1 MSPGFDPI
9 LLTVVA
15 LPALVALG
23 LVGVGLVQGFAGLS
37 PLPERIWRG
46 AGIVTGF
53 ATFTLTLVGVAMRFD
68 PEQLGPQFVA
78 SVGGALS
85 SEPRI
90 LLGVDGIGLC
100 FLLSTAGLA
109 PLAILSSRAE
119 TEDSVRSWIF
129 VVLMLESSLLGA
141 ILSLNLHGFLFFWA
155 QSLLPILH
163 WLGRWGGEGRGRMA
177 TRVWATESVGL
188 AGLLF
193 VVFALAE
200 MSLDQLGHASLDL
213 IATAG
218 GSTAGGNGATLL
230 DLRIPLDDQRMLF
243 GILVLALVTRLPLVP
258 LHFWLPGA
266 HAASPTGLS
275 ILLATGFAQTAAIG
289 LLRFALPLF
298 PEAALEARPILALVG
313 IAALGYASLV
323 ALVQKELNR
332 LMAYT
337 SVGYAGFAMFGI
349 ATMNVQGLTGAVVQL
364 LTHGLAT
371 AGIFILIGALA
382 LRRGTTAVLAFGGL
396 ARPMPVCAAFF
407 GLMVFSLMGFPLLGG
422 FIGDLFVLLGS
433 LDLSRELSVAA
444 LASMGVAASYLLWV
458 QRRVFFGPVEEPANR
473 GLIDLDGIERAMLL
487 AIAIPILAI
496 GVYPNPLLRR
506 VEPAVLEILH
516 QMGRDSLPVG
526 TSATSATAAASPRA
540 ERAVHAASEE
550 PG

>member
-1 MSPGFDPI
+1 MHTAFDPI
-9 LLTVVA
+9 LLAVVA

-23 LVGVGLVQGFAGLS
+23 LVGVGLVQAFAGLA
-37 PLPERIWRG
+37 PLPERVWRG
-46 AGIVTGF
+46 AGLATGF
-53 ATFTLTLVGVAMRFD
+53 ATFALTLFGVAFRFD
-68 PEQLGPQFVA
+68 PERLGYQLVA
-78 SVGGALS
+78 SVGGALAD
-85 SEPRI
+85 EPRL

-109 PLAILSSRAE
+109 PLAILSSRTE
-119 TEDSVRSWIF
+119 TADSVRSWIF

-141 ILSLNLHGFLFFWA
+141 ITSLNLYGFLFFWA
-155 QSLLPILH
+155 QTLLPILH
-163 WLGRWGGEGRGRMA
+163 WLGRWGGEGRARMA

-193 VVFALAE
+193 VVFALSE
-200 MSLDQLGHASLDL
+200 MSFAQLGQASLDL
-213 IATAG
+213 VRPLGEMSEMRGTG
-218 GSTAGGNGATLL
+218 GTLL
-230 DLRIPLDDQRMLF
+230 DLRIAASDQRLLF

-275 ILLATGFAQTAAIG
+275 ILLATGFTQTAAIG
-289 LLRFALPLF
+289 LLRFALPIF
-298 PEAALEARPILALVG
+298 PDAALEARPILAAVG
-313 IAALGYASLV
+313 IAALAYASLV

-371 AGIFILIGALA
+371 AAIFVMIGALA
-382 LRRGTTAVLAFGGL
+382 QRRGTTEVAAFGGL
-396 ARPMPVCAAFF
+396 AKPMPVCAAFF

-473 GLIDLDGIERAMLL
+473 GLIDLDRIERGMLL
-487 AIAIPILAI
+487 LIAIPILAI

-506 VEPAVLEILH
+506 IEPAVLEILH
-516 QMGRDSLPVG
+516 QMARDSLPEAG
-526 TSATSATAAASPRA
+526 AEADSTAIVARE
-540 ERAVHAASEE
+540 ER
-550 PG
+550 G

>member
-1 MSPGFDPI
+1 MNADLDPI
-9 LLTVVA
+9 LLVVVA

-23 LVGVGLVQGFAGLS
+23 LVAIGFAQTFTGVT
-37 PLPERIWRG
+37 PLPERVWRG
-46 AGIVTGF
+46 VGLATGF
-53 ATFTLTLVGVAMRFD
+53 VTFALTLVGVAYRFD
-68 PEQLGPQFVA
+68 PEALGFQFVA
-78 SVGGALS
+78 SVGSALAT
-85 SEPRI
+85 EPRI

-109 PLAILSSRAE
+109 PLAILSSRTE
-119 TEDSVRSWIF
+119 TADSVRSWIF

-141 ILSLNLHGFLFFWA
+141 IASLNLHGFLFFWA
-155 QSLLPILH
+155 QTLLPILH
-163 WLGRWGGEGRGRMA
+163 WLGRWGGEDRGRMA

-193 VVFALAE
+193 VAFALAE
-200 MSLDQLGHASLDL
+200 MSEAQLGQSSLDL
-213 IATAG
+213 VRAWGGPGAASGAG
-218 GSTAGGNGATLL
+218 GTLL
-230 DLRIPLDDQRMLF
+230 DLRIPAIDQRWLF

-289 LLRFALPLF
+289 LLRFALPIF
-298 PEAALEARPILALVG
+298 PQAALEARPILAAIG
-313 IAALGYASLV
+313 IVALGYASLV

-337 SVGYAGFAMFGI
+337 AVGYAGFAMFGI

-371 AGIFILIGALA
+371 AGIFVMIGALA
-382 LRRGTTAVLAFGGL
+382 QRRGTTEVAAFGGL

-444 LASMGVAASYLLWV
+444 LAAMGVAAAYLLWV

-473 GLIDLDGIERAMLL
+473 GLIDLDRIERAILL

-506 VEPAVLEILH
+506 IEPAVLEILH
-516 QMGRDSLPVG
+516 QMGRVSLPESETEAARV
-526 TSATSATAAASPRA
+526 AAAVA
-540 ERAVHAASEE
+540 EERE
-550 PG
+550 

>member
-1 MSPGFDPI
+1 MNPELDPI
-9 LLTVVA
+9 LLVVVA

-23 LVGVGLVQGFAGLS
+23 LVAIGFVQTFVGVA
-37 PLPERIWRG
+37 PLPERVWRG
-46 AGIVTGF
+46 AGLATGI
-53 ATFTLTLVGVAMRFD
+53 ATFALTLFGVAWRFD
-68 PEQLGPQFVA
+68 PERIGHQFVA
-78 SVGGALS
+78 SVGGALA

-109 PLAILSSRAE
+109 PLAILSSRSE
-119 TEDSVRSWIF
+119 TADSVRSWIF

-141 ILSLNLHGFLFFWA
+141 IASLNLQAFLYFWA
-155 QSLLPILH
+155 QTLLPILH
-163 WLGRWGGEGRGRMA
+163 WLGRWGGEDRGRMA

-193 VVFALAE
+193 VAFALAE
-200 MSLDQLGHASLDL
+200 TSEAQLGQASLDL
-213 IATAG
+213 VRAAG
-218 GSTAGGNGATLL
+218 GAAESGGTLL
-230 DLRIPLDDQRMLF
+230 ELRIPVVDQRWLF
-243 GILVLALVTRLPLVP
+243 GILTLALVTRLPLVP

-298 PEAALEARPILALVG
+298 PEAALEARPLLAAIG

-337 SVGYAGFAMFGI
+337 SIGHAGFATFGI

-371 AGIFILIGALA
+371 AAIFVMIGALA
-382 LRRGTTAVLAFGGL
+382 QRRGTTEVAAFGGL

-444 LASMGVAASYLLWV
+444 LAAMGVAAAYLLWV

-473 GLIDLDGIERAMLL
+473 GLIDLDRIERAVLL

-516 QMGRDSLPVG
+516 QMGRASLPE
-526 TSATSATAAASPRA
+526 AEAAS
-540 ERAVHAASEE
+540 AAPAAHEE
-550 PG
+550 KG